1 MAVSSRMEVSG
12 AYNSSD
18 GSVYAFVHRLSKPA
32 RRELVRLAVQASGG
46 SAAVLAERV
55 GVRRQSISKFLSGRA
70 HPSDETMVKILSVI
84 ATSASGYVRR
94 EAARIL
100 REEMEAVVS
109 GYAVALELLGP
120 DSSESS

>member
-1 MAVSSRMEVSG
+1 MPG

-32 RRELVRLAVQASGG
+32 RRELVRLAVVASGN

-70 HPSDETMVKILSVI
+70 HPSDETMARILSVI
-84 ATSASGYVRR
+84 AASASGYVRR
-94 EAARIL
+94 EAARVL
-100 REEMEAVVS
+100 REEMKAVVS

-120 DSSESS
+120 EG